1 MAAWVREHGTRDPIE
16 FTGEIEVERGLPPSW
31 RVTTGR

>member
-1 MAAWVREHGTRDPIE
+1 MAAWVREHGTRDPMNSPA
-16 FTGEIEVERGLPPSW
+16 IEVERRLPPSW